1 MNFKE
6 IFIQP
11 KERILEGL
19 KNKEQEERT
28 TNKNNYNEHNHRR
41 NNITPRQELILLSK
55 EHTQ

>member
-19 KNKEQEERT
+19 KNKEQEFMPAISVPFIIKLIGRGFIRIS
-28 TNKNNYNEHNHRR
+28 HRY
-41 NNITPRQELILLSK
+41 L
-55 EHTQ
+55 